1 TYTDTG
7 IWMRLIAGEAYGE
20 KSAVKTHSPLFY
32 VHVKLDENAQINLP
46 KNYSERAA
54 YVVKG
59 KIEIADEIYK
69 RGQMI
74 VFNASENPRLKALEQ
89 TTIMLLG
96 GEPLGE
102 RFIWWNFVSSSIER
116 IDQAKRDWK
125 AA

>member
-1 TYTDTG
+1 
-7 IWMRLIAGEAYGE
+7 
-20 KSAVKTHSPLFY
+20 
-32 VHVKLDENAQINLP
+32 
-46 KNYSERAA
+46 ERAA

-102 RFIWWNFVSSSIER
+102 RFIWWNFVSSSKER
-116 IDQAKRDWK
+116 IDQAKADWK
-125 AA
+125 AGRIKLPPLDDAEFIPLPENKMKPASSKTTPPPEPLS